1 MTLIALLPLIAL
13 QVLEGAA
20 AQVLSSASLRACL
33 GLVLRLGNVLNRG
46 TPRGHAAG
54 FDVSVL
60 PTLAA
65 VKSST
70 DTSISLLH
78 YVAAVMCDPSRE
90 TDGEGAAAIPS
101 ALKVEAVKPAKVEA
115 ATLAKVEAA
124 AERLAGTGGTFD
136 VAHDAA
142 ADVEMERVA
151 LRSLAEIDPATNVC
165 DADADGTSS
174 QEPGSSGS
182 SPTPQP
188 TMTIFLPAMAAMP
201 FANSSRPMKRQR
213 AS

>member
-101 ALKVEAVKPAKVEA
+101 ALKVEAVKPAKVEV
-115 ATLAKVEAA
+115 ATPAKVEAA

-136 VAHDAA
+136 VALDAA
-142 ADVEMERVA
+142 ADVEMERAA
-151 LRSLAEIDPATNVC
+151 LSSLAEIDPATNVC
-165 DADADGTSS
+165 DADADGTIS

-182 SPTPQP
+182 SPTSV
-188 TMTIFLPAMAAMP
+188 LPKAEPKEPKEGEAE
-201 FANSSRPMKRQR
+201 